1 MYERALKGYLIVA
14 WMLFG
19 RFDPEPLKELPGTI
33 ARKMLNEARLRSRL
47 PIGFVGRVF
56 YFHEEIGSTNSE
68 AMRLAES
75 GSPHGTL
82 VLAESQTS
90 GKGREGRQWITL
102 PGTSLAFSVILHPS
116 QISTDQWL
124 KVVGLGALSVS
135 DTLSEIGL
143 PARIKWPNDV
153 LLSGKKVAGILAE
166 TKWVGEDIAYT
177 VLGVGLNVTQA
188 AIPPD
193 AEFDFPATSV
203 AEVLGRSL
211 DREDL
216 FISIL
221 ENVWKY
227 LQAIDTPDLIAVWQS
242 NLAYL
247 DQEVLV
253 RKANVEKTGRLI
265 GLTPKGE
272 LKISESSGREIV
284 IGYGDVRLRPI
295 IKSEGDESASES
307 SQ

>member
-1 MYERALKGYLIVA
+1 
-14 WMLFG
+14 
-19 RFDPEPLKELPGTI
+19 
-33 ARKMLNEARLRSRL
+33 MLNEARLRSRL

-166 TKWVGEDIAYT
+166 TKWVGEDIEYT
-177 VLGVGLNVTQA
+177 VLGVGLNVTQD

-265 GLTPKGE
+265 GLTQKGE

>member
-1 MYERALKGYLIVA
+1 
-14 WMLFG
+14 
-19 RFDPEPLKELPGTI
+19 
-33 ARKMLNEARLRSRL
+33 MLNEARLRSRL
-47 PIGFVGRVF
+47 PIGFIGRVF
-56 YFHEEIGSTNSE
+56 YFHEAIGSTNSE

-90 GKGREGRQWITL
+90 GKGRDGRRWITL
-102 PGTSLAFSVILHPS
+102 PGTSLAFSLILHPS
-116 QISTDQWL
+116 QIATDQWL

-135 DTLSEIGL
+135 ESLSEIGL

-153 LLSGKKVAGILAE
+153 LLSAKKVAGILAE

-177 VLGVGLNVTQA
+177 VLGIGLNVTQA

-216 FISIL
+216 LISIL

-227 LQAIDTPDLIAVWQS
+227 FQVLDTPDLISVWQS
-242 NLAYL
+242 SLAYL

-272 LKISESSGREIV
+272 LKINESSGREIV

-295 IKSEGDESASES
+295 IKSEGEEKDESEAS
-307 SQ
+307 Q